1 VPLEVLQPLG
11 YNPFGNNESIP
22 DRYLSQFVFSGDN
35 LDICVYLINFSFTLL
50 HARAHQGMM
59 SRQGWAQDLKN
70 RYVEKLDKIYNK
82 F

>member
-1 VPLEVLQPLG
+1 
-11 YNPFGNNESIP
+11 
-22 DRYLSQFVFSGDN
+22 
-35 LDICVYLINFSFTLL
+35 LL